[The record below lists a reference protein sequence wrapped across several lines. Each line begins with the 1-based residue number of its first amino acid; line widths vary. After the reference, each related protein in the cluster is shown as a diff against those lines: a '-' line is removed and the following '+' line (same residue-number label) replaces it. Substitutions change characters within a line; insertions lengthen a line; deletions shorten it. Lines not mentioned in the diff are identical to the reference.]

1 MKILFDTNIILDLLL
16 DRAPFAE
23 HAQLLFEKI
32 ESGVVEG
39 YLPATTITT
48 LDYLLMKAL
57 TAKDAAHIIKKIMKL
72 FEIAPINRL
81 ILEDALDSG
90 FQDFED
96 AVLHASAVHCG
107 AQAIVTRDES
117 GFSKTRLAIYSPE
130 ALLNV
135 LSLKKDEHH
144 K

>member
-23 HAQLLFEKI
+23 HAQLLFEKV

-39 YLPATTITT
+39 YLAATTITT
-48 LDYLLMKAL
+48 LDYFLKKSLSS
-57 TAKDAAHIIKKIMKL
+57 KDAVHIIKKLMKL

-81 ILEDALDSG
+81 ALEDALDSG

-107 AQAIVTRDES
+107 AQAIVTRDEA
-117 GFSKTRLAIYSPE
+117 GFSKASLAIYSPE
-130 ALLNV
+130 ALLKV
-135 LSLKKDEHH
+135 LSL
-144 K
+144 